1 LKLISYL
8 FLAIWFAFG
17 HSAYAHEPLPTVPN
31 IELERYA
38 GRWYEVA
45 RLPNRFERDCAS
57 DITAAYALRPDQK
70 IDVLNQCRQSDGS
83 FKSARGIARSADG
96 QSTSRLKV
104 RFAPAWLGVFPF
116 VWGDYWIIDLAD
128 DYGWSMVGSPDRQYL
143 WLLSRQP
150 ELDDAQMAKLLK
162 KAKVLG
168 FDTEKIVYLK
178 NGTRETARIPRV
190 Q

>member
-1 LKLISYL
+1 LKLIPYV
-8 FLAIWFAFG
+8 FLAVWFA
-17 HSAYAHEPLPTVPN
+17 SSQCAYAHETLPTVAN

-45 RLPNRFERDCAS
+45 RLPNRFERDCAG

-70 IDVLNQCRQSDGS
+70 IDVLNQCRLSDGS
-83 FKSARGIARSADG
+83 FKSARGIARSADS
-96 QSTSRLKV
+96 QSALRLEV

-116 VWGDYWIIDLAD
+116 VWGDYWIIDLAE
-128 DYGWSMVGSPDRQYL
+128 DYGWSMVGSPDKRNL

-150 ELDDAQMAKLLK
+150 VLDDAQMARLLE
-162 KAKVLG
+162 KAKALG
-168 FDTEKIVYLK
+168 FGTEKIVYVK
-178 NGTRETARIPRV
+178 NGTRETAKIPRV